1 MPFSPSLSRSLHCA
15 LPALLCSLLTV
26 TGTVCPVGAAAD
38 EPIAKPAEPTAQT
51 GSSGRATLDA
61 VPPTTPA
68 KPTKKPLPG
77 HSLLRSRSTR
87 SAPAKPVADAA
98 RSDRSA
104 EQSDDENLAAP
115 VPNPATTRR
124 PRAASESDPFLET
137 QQSETAP
144 QPAPRIIP
152 RRATPDSGRSLTER
166 LRTAN
171 RETEGTADRSTST
184 STNPEPDLSQ
194 SQPPVTTDDAE
205 AAAEPGNDNSML
217 SRLRG
222 LYSPRIDENTERL
235 RRQMLRL
242 SDPFGLIHEREEAP
256 TEPAAVEADTPLPE
270 PAGDV
275 SPGIETTPPAD
286 SSAALTAAILLL
298 EDELKNWPRN
308 SAGRPENLPA
318 WRRRQTD
325 LRLLLMVAGRG
336 AESVR
341 TVEALPREEQEFW
354 QSLMMAMNQYRMT
367 DESIP
372 RSDLLGETLR
382 QLRTAE
388 RRLQPLARLEIS
400 RLQLCSR
407 INGFG
412 NVVAFPTSDFEP
424 GQRLLLYVGLRNF
437 RSELTSEGRYRTE
450 SAAVIEYIREEDGQ
464 ALEPVRLPSIPDEC
478 DEQRTDFYQSIELT
492 APLLEG
498 SWIVRVRVRDQLSMQ
513 TTEAQL
519 KLNVR

>member
-26 TGTVCPVGAAAD
+26 TGTVCPEGAAAD
-38 EPIAKPAEPTAQT
+38 EPTGKPADKTAPT

-61 VPPTTPA
+61 VPSTTTAKPA
-68 KPTKKPLPG
+68 KKTLPG
-77 HSLLRSRSTR
+77 HSLLRSRTTR

-98 RSDRSA
+98 RSDRST
-104 EQSDDENLAAP
+104 EQLDDENLAAP
-115 VPNPATTRR
+115 VPNPTTTRR
-124 PRAASESDPFLET
+124 PRAANESDPFLET
-137 QQSETAP
+137 PETETAP
-144 QPAPRIIP
+144 QTTPRITP
-152 RRATPDSGRSLTER
+152 RRAIPESGRSLTER

-171 RETEGTADRSTST
+171 RDTAGTADRGTST
-184 STNPEPDLSQ
+184 APEPDRTQ
-194 SQPPVTTDDAE
+194 SQQPATTDDAE
-205 AAAEPGNDNSML
+205 TAAEPDNDNSML

-256 TEPAAVEADTPLPE
+256 TEPAAVEADAPLPE
-270 PAGDV
+270 PAGDL
-275 SPGIETTPPAD
+275 PTGIETAPPAD

-325 LRLLLMVAGRG
+325 LRLLLMIAGRG

-437 RSELTSEGRYRTE
+437 RSDLTSEGRYRTE

-478 DEQRTDFYQSIELT
+478 DELRTDFYQSIELT